1 MEGDEENK
9 KKKTA
14 HLHIRL
20 TEEEKKKLKE
30 LAGQYGLSVS
40 DFVRFLIHYL
50 EENGLP
56 PRANRIT
63 DQGEGQGEGE

>member
-14 HLHIRL
+14 HLHVRL
-20 TEEEKKKLKE
+20 TEEEKRKLKNF
-30 LAGQYGLSVS
+30 AGQYGLGVS
-40 DFVRFLIHYL
+40 GFIRFLIHYL

-63 DQGEGQGEGE
+63 NQGEGE